1 VPTLV
6 ELVVPLKSFTR
17 VVDVLGGVTKSDRSL
32 EIQAVA
38 PPSTSMSK
46 ESESK
51 IARQDLLFKT
61 ATLARAI
68 PVAIAVRASKQAR
81 SCTLRGPVSATP
93 PQDFPFNKEILNEL
107 EDDVKDANRSWKP
120 SHSLCA

>member
-17 VVDVLGGVTKSDRSL
+17 VVDVLGGVTKSERSL

-51 IARQDLLFKT
+51 IARRDLLFET
-61 ATLARAI
+61 AALARAI
-68 PVAIAVRASKQAR
+68 PVAIAVRTSKRAAAR
-81 SCTLRGPVSATP
+81 CGGLPR
-93 PQDFPFNKEILNEL
+93 QRHHKI
-107 EDDVKDANRSWKP
+107 
-120 SHSLCA
+120 SHLMRK